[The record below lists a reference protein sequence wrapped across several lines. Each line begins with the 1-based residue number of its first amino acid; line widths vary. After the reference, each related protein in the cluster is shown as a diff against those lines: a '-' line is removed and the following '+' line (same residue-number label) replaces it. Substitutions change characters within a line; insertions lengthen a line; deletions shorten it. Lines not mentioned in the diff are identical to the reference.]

1 MTIINP
7 YMAAARRGPDLFK
20 SRAMAARKKRHDDAW
35 SNYLSGTHTFELF
48 LNRDSTGEFK
58 EMTGREAN
66 AHNANFKQDYTDE
79 VGRAYPEK
87 TTAKMGRW
95 VLVEGGVKQ

>member
-7 YMAAARRGPDLFK
+7 YMSAARRGPNLFK
-20 SRAMAARKKRHDDAW
+20 SRAMAARKQRYEDAW
-35 SNYLSGTHTFELF
+35 ATYLSTVHTFELF
-48 LNRDSTGEFK
+48 LSSKSTGEFR
-58 EMTGREAN
+58 EMTGRMAN
-66 AHNANFKQDYTDE
+66 VYNAQYKRDFTNE

-95 VLVEGGVKQ
+95 VLVEGGKP